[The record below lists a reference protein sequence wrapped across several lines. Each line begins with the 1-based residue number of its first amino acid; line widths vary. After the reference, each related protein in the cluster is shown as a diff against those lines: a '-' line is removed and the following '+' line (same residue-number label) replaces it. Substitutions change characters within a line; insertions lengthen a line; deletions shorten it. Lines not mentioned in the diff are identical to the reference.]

1 MRIGGTG
8 RVLGTWVAAAVVALI
23 GGAATAADRESA
35 FRVLPYL
42 QNPSSTSMTVRWLT
56 QSEVPGELI
65 VEIPDNPRSIKSK
78 PVRAKA
84 LVTNPFGEEPG
95 GPHPE
100 APWIHSIT
108 VTDLQ
113 PGTRYAYQVV
123 QPTAG
128 GDGKTTV
135 KFSFRT
141 APAGDAPVRLMV
153 YSDSETEPESSTV
166 PPVDWPVG
174 PGGNRPEG
182 VTKYLVDQTRGYR
195 ENLRVMA
202 ERSPD
207 LILVTGDLVESGG
220 EQRDWDEFW
229 RHNAGDYGVVGGFV
243 PLLPALGNH
252 ENFGGPGAFGGYSAE
267 AANFGVAKYLT
278 YFSLPDNGAAKPE
291 HRGRY
296 YRQDYGPIAIITVD
310 SSDGLPANTV
320 QDTNHSLAGSHAP
333 DFNPGS
339 EQYKWL
345 EQQLAE
351 AQKSK
356 RFTFV
361 QFHHTAYGSGP
372 HSVPFGQKGFSGQS
386 GRALRVLQPLFAK
399 YGVDAV
405 FSGHDEMLERSQV
418 LVEELRVNG
427 ETRARQ
433 LHFYDV
439 GMGGDGLRGPSEG
452 FDNPYRKFLA
462 HDHSPEVWD
471 GKRLISGGKHYGH
484 LEVNVQ
490 PPAAGRSAWTTV
502 ITPVQVFPVT
512 DKEGVV
518 TGFERRAWDDVVVIE
533 E

>member
-1 MRIGGTG
+1 
-8 RVLGTWVAAAVVALI
+8 
-23 GGAATAADRESA
+23 
-35 FRVLPYL
+35 
-42 QNPSSTSMTVRWLT
+42 MTVRWLT
-56 QSEVPGELI
+56 DSAEPGELI
-65 VEIPDNPRSIKSK
+65 VLIPDNPRTFRSR
-78 PVRAKA
+78 PVRAEA
-84 LVTNPFGEEPG
+84 LVTNPFGPEPG
-95 GPHPE
+95 GPQRE

-108 VTDLQ
+108 IPDLQ
-113 PGTRYAYQVV
+113 PGTRYSYQVI
-123 QPTAG
+123 QPTEG
-128 GDGKTTV
+128 GDGRTTV
-135 KFSFRT
+135 PLPFRT

-166 PPVDWPVG
+166 PPVDWPAG
-174 PGGNRPEG
+174 PGSNRPERM
-182 VTKYLVDQTRGYR
+182 TKYLVDQTRGYR

-229 RHNAGDYGVVGGFV
+229 RHNAGDYGCIAGFV

-252 ENFGGPGAFGGYSAE
+252 ENFGGPGAFGGYSAA
-267 AANFGVAKYLT
+267 AANFGVAKFLT
-278 YFSLPDNGAAKPE
+278 YFSVPDNGAANPL

-296 YRQDYGPIAIITVD
+296 YRLDYGPIAIITVD

-320 QDTNHSLAGSHAP
+320 QDTNHNLADSHAP

-339 EQYKWL
+339 EQYGWL
-345 EQQLAE
+345 ERQLAD
-351 AQKSK
+351 AQRTK

-386 GRALRVLQPLFAK
+386 GRALRILQPLFAK

-418 LVEELRVNG
+418 PVEELRVNG
-427 ETRARQ
+427 ETRSRQ

-471 GKRLISGGKHYGH
+471 GKRLVSGGKHYGH

-490 PPAAGRSAWTTV
+490 PSAAGRSAWTTV
-502 ITPVQVFPVT
+502 ITPVQIFPVT